1 MAALEAATMA
11 GFILMQPLPAS
22 VSDPPSPA
30 TLRATLAD
38 PVGAGFVE
46 ADRGTPNVL
55 EGPFNAQSYA
65 DYFQTDKKTHDAL
78 VSSLTK
84 EGFLAGYARSWY
96 KLGSRTF
103 LGEAILAFQASTG
116 AMSAVQLS
124 KLQYATSPTFRSFED
139 VSAIPQSFAV
149 TVRDPDGFSWTVV
162 LFAKGNDAIA
172 VIEGSDSDY
181 MTAGALAQAETEY
194 AFAPPS
200 TGASTSRPSELASG
214 LAFGTALVV
223 SLLVLAAVG
232 SVIWLSLV
240 IIHNA
245 RKPGIVAGPAPQT
258 LTLPPEGG
266 APL

>member
-1 MAALEAATMA
+1 MA

-22 VSDPPSPA
+22 VPDPPSPA

-38 PVGAGFVE
+38 PVSAGFVE
-46 ADRGTPNVL
+46 ADQRTPNVL

-65 DYFQTDKKTHDAL
+65 DYFQTDQKTRDAL
-78 VSSLTK
+78 ITSLTH

-103 LGEAILAFQASTG
+103 LGESILAFQAGTG
-116 AMSAVQLS
+116 AMSSVQLS
-124 KLQYATSPTFRSFED
+124 KVQYATSPTFRSFED

-149 TVRDPDGFSWTVV
+149 TVHDPDGFSWTVV

-172 VIEGSDSDY
+172 VIEGSESDY
-181 MTAGALAQAETEY
+181 MTAGALAQAKTEY
-194 AFAPPS
+194 DFAPPS
-200 TGASTSRPSELASG
+200 TSASSSHPSALASG

-223 SLLVLAAVG
+223 SLLVLAAIG
-232 SVIWLSLV
+232 SAIGLSLV
-240 IIHNA
+240 IIHNG
-245 RKPGIVAGPAPQT
+245 RKPGIVAGSNPQT